1 MEAELISSCDLPP
14 LKDRADTLRRCG
26 ETFYG
31 NFVEVRLAGAIS
43 YKSAHG
49 IMNVYRLMVRPDHF
63 RNQNRPVLIGARR
76 EGVVTATSGAIG
88 AIDPSASS

>member
-14 LKDRADTLRRCG
+14 MKDRADTLRRCG

-31 NFVEVRLAGAIS
+31 YFVEVRLAGAIS

-49 IMNVYRLMVRPDHF
+49 IMNVYRLMVRLDGF
-63 RNQNRPVLIGARR
+63 RKGIARCFLGHVER
-76 EGVVTATSGAIG
+76 GL
-88 AIDPSASS
+88 